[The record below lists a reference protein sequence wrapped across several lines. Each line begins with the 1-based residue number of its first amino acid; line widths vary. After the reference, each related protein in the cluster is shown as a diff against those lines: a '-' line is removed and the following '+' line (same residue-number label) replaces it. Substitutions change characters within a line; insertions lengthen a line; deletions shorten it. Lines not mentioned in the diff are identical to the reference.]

1 MQPSAKQKSNSAP
14 AAVHSAPALS
24 GSEGPLVGTWSHAA
38 PWDDP
43 TVNSRRLGIMAA
55 VGLGFLAIFAVAGG
69 LARNLGSAASCASG
83 EECAQL
89 GARYVQA
96 ARVEGARAEGLADVT
111 PDPALAARLFQRA
124 CDFGHA
130 GGCNSLGLAFESGS
144 GVPQDYGRAMDH
156 FSRACSGG
164 FAEGCNNQGALYEHG
179 RGVPVN
185 LGDAQRLYTQACRH
199 GSGLGCSNLGV
210 LYTQGRGVPADPAV
224 ASRLFQ
230 EACKAGSTVGCN
242 NLVDSTPAPLETY

>member
-14 AAVHSAPALS
+14 AVHSAAALS

-43 TVNSRRLGIMAA
+43 SATSRRRGIMAA
-55 VGLGFLAIFAVAGG
+55 VGLGFLAIFAVVGG
-69 LARNLGSAASCASG
+69 LARHLGSTPTCSSG

-89 GARYVQA
+89 GARYAQA
-96 ARVEGARAEGLADVT
+96 SRADGAAAEGLADVT
-111 PDPALAARLFQRA
+111 KDDALAARLFQRS

-144 GVPQDYGRAMDH
+144 GVPQDYGRAMDQ
-156 FSRACSGG
+156 FARACSGG

-210 LYTQGRGVPADPAV
+210 LYAQGRGVPADPAV

-230 EACKAGSTVGCN
+230 EACKAGSAVGCN
-242 NLVDSTPAPLETY
+242 NVVDSTPAPLETY

>member
-1 MQPSAKQKSNSAP
+1 MQPSANQKS
-14 AAVHSAPALS
+14 VS
-24 GSEGPLVGTWSHAA
+24 GSASSTAAESAAAQHSDGPLVGTWTNAA
-38 PWDDP
+38 TWDDP
-43 TVNSRRLGIMAA
+43 SVTSRRLGIMAA
-55 VGLGFLAIFAVAGG
+55 VGLGFLAVFAVAGG
-69 LARNLGSAASCASG
+69 LARNMGSASSCASG

-89 GARYVQA
+89 GTRYAQ
-96 ARVEGARAEGLADVT
+96 GAEGVT
-111 PDPALAARLFQRA
+111 EDDALAARLFQRS

-130 GGCNSLGLAFESGS
+130 AGCNELALAFEAGA
-144 GVPQDYGRAMDH
+144 GVPQDYQRAMDY
-156 FSRACSGG
+156 FARACSAG

-199 GSGLGCSNLGV
+199 GSGVGCSNLGV
-210 LYTQGRGVPADPAV
+210 LYAQGRGVPADPAV

-230 EACKAGSTVGCN
+230 EACKAGSKVGCS